1 MFDGEHKIPY
11 RYSYLVSRESEGV
24 FPRVFRLQLTVI
36 LPSSNHLLSCLLHA
50 TPDAAEHLERVDMVP
65 GFWSASDT
73 ANDEGHVYFPESGLM
88 GLFWSGTPLASMG
101 IALLGCQACW
111 WSGGVS
117 PVQMQVLQAGQA
129 QRIRWSVLQAQP
141 QRFAPWLLQT
151 AAASQQQLLHMTQ
164 MIFCVQNH
172 TRLQRLASCL
182 LRVLNQQ
189 LKGDA
194 QMSVTE
200 LAFWLAC
207 PHSEVQAFAQTLQT
221 LQAQGAV
228 QLTVNT
234 GTGAKLHRLQ
244 PQVLARLAC
253 SCHLRL
259 AQGQGASDTAAAA
272 TGFVQAGFVQ
282 VGDTNA
288 RAKDSATLMPSTPAD
303 KMPPA

>member
-1 MFDGEHKIPY
+1 MFAEEHKIPEHHP
-11 RYSYLVSRESEGV
+11 YSAGRESEGV

-36 LPSSNHLLSCLLHA
+36 LPSSNHLLSRLLHA

-88 GLFWSGTPLASMG
+88 GLFWPGTPSASMG
-101 IALLGCQACW
+101 MALLGCQACW

-117 PVQMQVLQAGQA
+117 PLQMQVLQAGQA

-141 QRFAPWLLQT
+141 QRFAPWLQQT
-151 AAASQQQLLHMTQ
+151 AAASQQLLLHMTQ

-172 TRLQRLASCL
+172 TRLQRLASGL
-182 LRVLNQQ
+182 LRVQNQQ
-189 LKGDA
+189 LNGDA

-200 LAFWLAC
+200 LALWLAC
-207 PHSEVQAFAQTLQT
+207 PQSEVQALAQALQT

-228 QLTVNT
+228 QLMVDK

-253 SCHLRL
+253 SCHRRL
-259 AQGQGASDTAAAA
+259 AQGQGASDAAAAA
-272 TGFVQAGFVQ
+272 TDFVQAGFVQ
-282 VGDTNA
+282 VGDISA